1 MVPMEKVSNHNCS
14 RDENGNRRQNS
25 EGVPLCGTET
35 MFVWNQLFE
44 GVIVAETVDGNPK
57 PCPMMDSRPY
67 KYGLKKNVAV
77 LASTAKNFSAGG
89 REVVPRRAEPLVG
102 RNFTARLAR
111 DKWLEYAPGLSHREF
126 GTREQQRRNK
136 VGQRVPVEQCTS
148 SYVNSP
154 DDLVSAAI

>member
-1 MVPMEKVSNHNCS
+1 MEKVSNHNCS

-67 KYGLKKNVAV
+67 GLKKRRGARINRE
-77 LASTAKNFSAGG
+77 NFSAGG

-136 VGQRVPVEQCTS
+136 VGQRVPVEQCLS
-148 SYVNSP
+148 
-154 DDLVSAAI
+154 LIHI